1 MELFDAECF
10 FKIIFFLFFIRANLF
25 TVHFLLLPNNTGGSF
40 QGKCFTASFRDT
52 GLEISGG
59 FWLFKNSAK
68 TWPVVAAQW

>member
-1 MELFDAECF
+1 MPNAFS
-10 FKIIFFLFFIRANLF
+10 KLFFFSSSSELIYSPF
-25 TVHFLLLPNNTGGSF
+25 IFLLPNNTGGSF

-59 FWLFKNSAK
+59 FWLFKSSAK